1 MANSEVVKDKISYLR
16 TSVICANSS
25 SLNDCLELVQL
36 RDIEHS
42 HLIDAAIKE
51 DSALVCSLPVTGYP
65 VVTSTFLAL
74 QKSSMQVISEKL
86 APRKYV
92 NDALDF
98 YQHMQAHKKRVVEMG
113 MRLLKEFPDEFK
125 GLDENILKSVL
136 SVHDNA
142 KVRTTSRYNGRPFYE
157 VLYNEGYGK
166 KLDRKIVDALNN
178 QDEKFVKEVFDQF
191 NLNDSTREKILR
203 IEKIADF
210 VDRGMSPVAT
220 EEFGRKTT
228 LASQSDFFL
237 KDKMDRNLAK
247 YLEDN
252 YQDINKDLH
261 YKKLSVLEKAKL
273 KSRLDVKLKYGE
285 LVNEK
290 KAGVFAISRA
300 ALASQIKSHAKSLG
314 SRIAGLL
321 SNTKFIKGVTGV
333 DLMLTSIKTGC
344 QEIGYHDWVQD
355 PNCGPLIG
363 LGPNVIKF
371 LDEPWLRQ
379 EMALQ
384 HGQHMCSVVDGIY
397 NDLQSNRVNRK
408 SCLRDG
414 KVKLNGL
421 DKRNILVTSEDNKID
436 KVQFYERKYGRMGVT
451 IPVLSNLEFDPN
463 GEIEKACFSVQN
475 GTKNLCKNKYEIKS
489 NSLNNVYR
497 NAISKAQEY
506 LKKNSFDIA
515 RSISCCLRE
524 TQDPSLKAFCAN

>member
-166 KLDRKIVDALNN
+166 KLD
-178 QDEKFVKEVFDQF
+178 
-191 NLNDSTREKILR
+191 
-203 IEKIADF
+203 
-210 VDRGMSPVAT
+210 
-220 EEFGRKTT
+220 
-228 LASQSDFFL
+228 
-237 KDKMDRNLAK
+237 
-247 YLEDN
+247 
-252 YQDINKDLH
+252 
-261 YKKLSVLEKAKL
+261 
-273 KSRLDVKLKYGE
+273 
-285 LVNEK
+285 
-290 KAGVFAISRA
+290 
-300 ALASQIKSHAKSLG
+300 
-314 SRIAGLL
+314 
-321 SNTKFIKGVTGV
+321 
-333 DLMLTSIKTGC
+333 
-344 QEIGYHDWVQD
+344 
-355 PNCGPLIG
+355 
-363 LGPNVIKF
+363 
-371 LDEPWLRQ
+371 
-379 EMALQ
+379 
-384 HGQHMCSVVDGIY
+384 
-397 NDLQSNRVNRK
+397 
-408 SCLRDG
+408 
-414 KVKLNGL
+414 
-421 DKRNILVTSEDNKID
+421 
-436 KVQFYERKYGRMGVT
+436 
-451 IPVLSNLEFDPN
+451 
-463 GEIEKACFSVQN
+463 
-475 GTKNLCKNKYEIKS
+475 
-489 NSLNNVYR
+489 
-497 NAISKAQEY
+497 
-506 LKKNSFDIA
+506 
-515 RSISCCLRE
+515 
-524 TQDPSLKAFCAN
+524 